1 MMHAS
6 TSPLYQLF
14 AALDV
19 NAKMHEGEAGKK
31 LWIEAVKIVIETRKQ
46 ILRNC
51 HYIRPLVPPIVNG
64 KKWEDGDTEKWQT
77 IWITG
82 HLNRGPNGMALKGTV
97 KDSTSSIR

>member
-1 MMHAS
+1 MHAS

-64 KKWEDGDTEKWQT
+64 K
-77 IWITG
+77 
-82 HLNRGPNGMALKGTV
+82 NGKTATRKNGKRYGLLG
-97 KDSTSSIR
+97 I